1 MPLSTTVR
9 SKPRIF
15 YGWYVLAMIMV
26 SGFVGAGTGQ
36 VFFGL
41 MMKPITEDL
50 GWSRSAVAASVTVG
64 ALVGAFAQP
73 IAGYLADRHGP
84 RVIVSLG
91 LVVLAVAYVLLSSM
105 AEVWH
110 IFMGY
115 ALARGVSQGALT
127 GVVARTA
134 AVNWFRRMRGRAL
147 GFTSMAP
154 ALGSGLVV
162 LAGQGLLSAGVGW
175 RMVFVILA
183 VVSLS
188 LFVPAALVLRRR
200 PEDMGLLPDGDD
212 APASADAGQRS
223 GGAVERS
230 WTLGE
235 ARRTRTLWLI
245 TYAMAAG
252 AMSNGAVTFQMVVY
266 YSEQGLSDGVAG
278 IALSAYSFSGAAA
291 AVTWGF
297 LTERF
302 SERKL
307 AFAAFAAGGI
317 VTLGF
322 AWVTAAAVGIV
333 LAALFGLTV
342 RGEGSLLNLML
353 ASYFGRGSFGTISG
367 FVSPFQFAG
376 LGLGPLLGA
385 LLIQATGSFDALF
398 IVACGLFFSAALAIL
413 IAKRPMPA
421 ARLDAVAP

>member
-1 MPLSTTVR
+1 MSISSR

-15 YGWYVLAMIMV
+15 YGWYILAVVIV
-26 SGFVGAGTGQ
+26 TGFVGAGTGQ

-50 GWSRSAVAASVTVG
+50 GWNRSTVAASVTVG
-64 ALVGAFAQP
+64 ALMGAFAQP

-91 LVVLAVAYVLLSSM
+91 LLVLAGAFLLLSSM
-105 AEVWH
+105 ADVWH

-115 ALARGVSQGALT
+115 ALARGVSQAALT
-127 GVVARTA
+127 GVVARTT

-183 VVSLS
+183 VASAS
-188 LFVPAALVLRRR
+188 LFVPAALILRRR
-200 PEDMGLLPDGDD
+200 PEDMGLLPDGDT
-212 APASADAGQRS
+212 APALTADGQPT
-223 GGAVERS
+223 GGAPERS

-235 ARRTRTLWLI
+235 ARRTQALWLI

-252 AMSNGAVTFQMVVY
+252 SMSNGAVTFQIVVY
-266 YSEQGLSDGVAG
+266 YSEQGISDGVAG
-278 IALSAYSFSGAAA
+278 IALSAYSFAGAAA

-302 SERKL
+302 SERRL
-307 AFAAFAAGGI
+307 AFAAFAAGGL
-317 VTLGF
+317 VALGF
-322 AWVTAAAVGIV
+322 AWVTAAASGIV

-376 LGLGPLLGA
+376 LGLGPTLGA
-385 LLIQATGSFDALF
+385 LLIEMTGSFDALF

-413 IAKRPMPA
+413 LARRPIPI
-421 ARLDAVAP
+421 ARLDAIAP